1 MSFASSFNCHF
12 SSKLYASLIWKLEI
26 RRPFLVRTSHNTLYY
41 PILPDITLYY
51 PILSLSNP
59 LLCSGQS
66 MMSVR
71 EPGTG
76 SSIAHLAARC
86 GDKAIL
92 KLLLRKYSD
101 YTKMSNNNVSFH
113 QDF

>member
-1 MSFASSFNCHF
+1 
-12 SSKLYASLIWKLEI
+12 
-26 RRPFLVRTSHNTLYY
+26 
-41 PILPDITLYY
+41 
-51 PILSLSNP
+51 
-59 LLCSGQS
+59 

-101 YTKMSNNNVSFH
+101 YTKMSNNNVSFFPILSSFLFVINCS
-113 QDF
+113 DY

>member
-1 MSFASSFNCHF
+1 
-12 SSKLYASLIWKLEI
+12 
-26 RRPFLVRTSHNTLYY
+26 
-41 PILPDITLYY
+41 
-51 PILSLSNP
+51 
-59 LLCSGQS
+59 

>member
-1 MSFASSFNCHF
+1 
-12 SSKLYASLIWKLEI
+12 
-26 RRPFLVRTSHNTLYY
+26 
-41 PILPDITLYY
+41 
-51 PILSLSNP
+51 
-59 LLCSGQS
+59 

-101 YTKMSNNNVSFH
+101 YTKMSNNNVSFFPILSSFFLFVLSIAATTALKNRYFLPGSRSH
-113 QDF
+113 HVISWRYISLYLTICGPVLVFY

>member
-1 MSFASSFNCHF
+1 
-12 SSKLYASLIWKLEI
+12 
-26 RRPFLVRTSHNTLYY
+26 
-41 PILPDITLYY
+41 
-51 PILSLSNP
+51 
-59 LLCSGQS
+59 

-71 EPGTG
+71 EPRSG

-101 YTKMSNNNVSFH
+101 YTKMSNNNVSLSRESMWVSLIFV
-113 QDF
+113 